1 MKVKL
6 FDSERKVMEV
16 LWQGG
21 ELPAKDI
28 ARALADSVGWNK
40 TPPIPYSKSA
50 SKRVLLCAKIPVFA
64 AVPASHARKFSDRRR
79 TSWSTSCSTA
89 LRPLWSPLCWV
100 TVRSFPMRKSNACAV

>member
-28 ARALADSVGWNK
+28 ARALADSAEQDKLAESMMRRAHERGE
-40 TPPIPYSKSA
+40 
-50 SKRVLLCAKIPVFA
+50 
-64 AVPASHARKFSDRRR
+64 AVR
-79 TSWSTSCSTA
+79 
-89 LRPLWSPLCWV
+89 
-100 TVRSFPMRKSNACAV
+100 